1 MFLFLM
7 LQAIEEKVQEQQ
19 GLQKQ
24 GQDIQLELKEMDYKV
39 NKFQRDSKE
48 AASKVIL
55 LCLNSKRIMFTV
67 YGWKFLNIN
76 ITSTKLIFL
85 PHQVEQMLQKY
96 DWIASERNF
105 FGQPNSAFDFAAND
119 MKDVSR
125 RLSKLQ
131 ETKDKLGKNVNM
143 RAMNML
149 GKAEEKVVILQ
160 GNNWMPI
167 TRRGVKG

>member
-1 MFLFLM
+1 M
-7 LQAIEEKVQEQQ
+7 KVSQ
-19 GLQKQ
+19 
-24 GQDIQLELKEMDYKV
+24 YKYSIY
-39 NKFQRDSKE
+39 K
-48 AASKVIL
+48 IH
-55 LCLNSKRIMFTV
+55 
-67 YGWKFLNIN
+67 
-76 ITSTKLIFL
+76 FL

-160 GNNWMPI
+160 GNI
-167 TRRGVKG
+167 

>member
-67 YGWKFLNIN
+67 HGWKFQYKYNIYK
-76 ITSTKLIFL
+76 IHFL

-96 DWIASERNF
+96 DWIANERNF

-160 GNNWMPI
+160 GNIWMPI
-167 TRRGVKG
+167 TLRGVKG

>member
-67 YGWKFLNIN
+67 HGWKFRNIN
-76 ITSTKLIFL
+76 ITSTKFIFYLIRWNKCCKNTTGSPVRGIFSVNRTVLSIL
-85 PHQVEQMLQKY
+85 PLTTWRMSLDGSVNCKKRKTNWERTWTCEP
-96 DWIASERNF
+96 WICLE
-105 FGQPNSAFDFAAND
+105 
-119 MKDVSR
+119 KLKR
-125 RLSKLQ
+125 R
-131 ETKDKLGKNVNM
+131 
-143 RAMNML
+143 
-149 GKAEEKVVILQ
+149 
-160 GNNWMPI
+160 
-167 TRRGVKG
+167 

>member
-1 MFLFLM
+1 M
-7 LQAIEEKVQEQQ
+7 KVSQ
-19 GLQKQ
+19 
-24 GQDIQLELKEMDYKV
+24 YK
-39 NKFQRDSKE
+39 
-48 AASKVIL
+48 
-55 LCLNSKRIMFTV
+55 
-67 YGWKFLNIN
+67 YNIYKIN
-76 ITSTKLIFL
+76 FL

-96 DWIASERNF
+96 DWIANERNF

-160 GNNWMPI
+160 GNI
-167 TRRGVKG
+167 

>member
-67 YGWKFLNIN
+67 HDESFSI
-76 ITSTKLIFL
+76 
-85 PHQVEQMLQKY
+85 
-96 DWIASERNF
+96 
-105 FGQPNSAFDFAAND
+105 
-119 MKDVSR
+119 
-125 RLSKLQ
+125 
-131 ETKDKLGKNVNM
+131 
-143 RAMNML
+143 
-149 GKAEEKVVILQ
+149 
-160 GNNWMPI
+160 
-167 TRRGVKG
+167 